1 MEEKEESKEER
12 KNEKSEKKR
21 KMVRERES
29 RDEIQTDREKVND
42 LIFLLLSYKQEII
55 R

>member
-1 MEEKEESKEER
+1 MKKV
-12 KNEKSEKKR
+12 KKKR

-29 RDEIQTDREKVND
+29 SDEIYTDREKVND